1 MKVKLKNLAQ
11 IKSGLF
17 SRTHSGAEI
26 YYLMARDFDG
36 NFHLKQDIEP
46 GISDSEKLPKHLLVE
61 GDILFAA
68 KGHHFFAAVFKGEVS
83 PAVASSVFFVLKLK
97 KNVESDFIAW
107 YLNHPETQKFL
118 KGLSTGSSIP
128 SISKSK
134 LAEVEIPI
142 PEIEMQQKIVQ
153 FEEIRLKEKGIRK
166 ELNKLQEE
174 LLNYRLLN
182 LVK

>member
-1 MKVKLKNLAQ
+1 MNVNLKNLAQ

-36 NFHLKQDIEP
+36 NFYLKQDIEP
-46 GISDSEKLPKHLLVE
+46 RISDSEKLSKHLLTE

-83 PAVASSVFFVLKLK
+83 PAVASSVFFVLRLK
-97 KNVESDFIAW
+97 KNVEPGYIAW
-107 YLNHPETQKFL
+107 YLNHPETQKSL
-118 KGLSTGSSIP
+118 LGLSTGSSIP

-142 PEIEMQQKIVQ
+142 PEIDIQQKIVQ
-153 FEEIRLKEKGIRK
+153 FEELRLKEKEIKK

-174 LLNYRLLN
+174 LLNHQLIN